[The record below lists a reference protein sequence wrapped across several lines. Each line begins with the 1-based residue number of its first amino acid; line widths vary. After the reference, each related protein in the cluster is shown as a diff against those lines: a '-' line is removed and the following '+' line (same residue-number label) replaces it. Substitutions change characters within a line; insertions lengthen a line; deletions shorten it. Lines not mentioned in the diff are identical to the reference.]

1 MNAKHRPAR
10 VAAVLLAA
18 LVAAAPAWSAP
29 PEGKGQGRG
38 HAKAD
43 KHERKARKPLQ
54 PGAWF
59 NDRNRDA
66 VRGYYA
72 SAGRGGKPCPPGLA
86 KKGNGCL
93 PPGQA
98 KKWHI
103 GQPLPGDVVWVAP
116 PRDVIVSLPP
126 VPAGHRYVQVAGDIL
141 LVAVGSMMVI
151 DGIDGLLGR

>member
-1 MNAKHRPAR
+1 MNVKHRPAGM
-10 VAAVLLAA
+10 AAILLAA
-18 LVAAAPAWSAP
+18 LVVAAPAWTAP
-29 PEGKGQGRG
+29 PEGKGHG
-38 HAKAD
+38 KAD

-59 NDRNRDA
+59 NDRNRAA
-66 VRGYYA
+66 VHGYYA
-72 SAGRGGKPCPPGLA
+72 SAGKVGKACPPGLA
-86 KKGNGCL
+86 KKNNGCL

-103 GQPLPGDVVWVAP
+103 GHPLPGDVVWVAP
-116 PRDVIVSLPP
+116 PREIIVSLPP

-141 LVAVGSMMVI
+141 LIAIGSMMVV